1 MVFKRFETIV
11 VLLAILLA
19 VTLLAFCWT
28 ILQGNLKVTS
38 FNLLVLAA
46 LECWYLIYFVK
57 RTNRNL
63 QRFFDSFRNK
73 DSSINFGDKAMGK
86 SFQALSESMNA
97 ILREYSNLQQER
109 EAQYNFFVNAFQQ
122 IPVGILVYTQN
133 GLVKLQNKALLQLL
147 KIGPFHEMVNINQ
160 FRPDFYSFLQTM
172 KPAQSDVISVTQGQN
187 IIKISVRVTD
197 FIVRTES
204 LRLAIFQDVTSELE
218 YAEIESMQ
226 KMVRVLTH
234 EIMNSVSPITLA
246 SASLI
251 RQYEVSE
258 RDGDL
263 HNPETIKENLA
274 ALSAIHK
281 RSKGLTNFVENYRQ
295 ITRLPQPVF
304 ETIEVKQLFQNLE
317 MLMKDELQLKKIQ
330 WTQEIVPENISLLAD
345 EKLLEQ
351 VMINLIK
358 NSIEAF
364 ERCGKA
370 YIRLAAVKF
379 GEQVI
384 IQVED
389 NGKGIPTEIA
399 DQIFTPMFTTKPQ
412 GTGIGL
418 SLSRQIIHMHR
429 GTIQVNSE
437 PGVKTVITL
446 RF

>member
-73 DSSINFGDKAMGK
+73 DSSINFGDRAMGK

-97 ILREYSNLQQER
+97 ILQEYSNVQQER

-160 FRPDFYSFLQTM
+160 FRPDFFSFLQTM

-187 IIKISVRVTD
+187 ITKISVRVTD
-197 FIVRTES
+197 FVVRTES

-258 RDGDL
+258 KDGDL
-263 HNPETIKENLA
+263 QNPETIKENLA

-295 ITRLPQPVF
+295 ITRLPQPAF

-317 MLMKDELQLKKIQ
+317 MLLKDELQLKKIQ
-330 WTQEIVPENISLLAD
+330 WTQEIVPDNISLLAD

-358 NSIEAF
+358 NSIEAL
-364 ERCGKA
+364 EGCGKA

-389 NGKGIPTEIA
+389 NGKGIPAEIA

>member
-1 MVFKRFETIV
+1 
-11 VLLAILLA
+11 
-19 VTLLAFCWT
+19 
-28 ILQGNLKVTS
+28 
-38 FNLLVLAA
+38 
-46 LECWYLIYFVK
+46 
-57 RTNRNL
+57 
-63 QRFFDSFRNK
+63 
-73 DSSINFGDKAMGK
+73 
-86 SFQALSESMNA
+86 
-97 ILREYSNLQQER
+97 
-109 EAQYNFFVNAFQQ
+109 
-122 IPVGILVYTQN
+122 
-133 GLVKLQNKALLQLL
+133 
-147 KIGPFHEMVNINQ
+147 
-160 FRPDFYSFLQTM
+160 
-172 KPAQSDVISVTQGQN
+172 
-187 IIKISVRVTD
+187 
-197 FIVRTES
+197 
-204 LRLAIFQDVTSELE
+204 
-218 YAEIESMQ
+218 MQ

-251 RQYEVSE
+251 RQYEALE
-258 RDGDL
+258 KDGDL
-263 HNPETIKENLA
+263 QNPETNKENLA
-274 ALSAIHK
+274 ALNAIHK

-295 ITRLPQPVF
+295 MTRLPQPVF
-304 ETIEVKQLFQNLE
+304 ETIEVKQLFQRLE
-317 MLMKDELQLKKIQ
+317 ILMRDQLLPKNIQ

-358 NSIEAF
+358 NAIEAL
-364 ERCGKA
+364 EGCGNA

-389 NGKGIPTEIA
+389 NGKGIPKEIA

>member
-11 VLLAILLA
+11 VLLSVMLT
-19 VTLLAFCWT
+19 VTLLAFSQT
-28 ILQGNLKVTS
+28 ILLGNLKVTS

-73 DSSINFGDKAMGK
+73 DSSINFGDKSMGK
-86 SFQALSESMNA
+86 SFHELSESMNA
-97 ILREYSNLQQER
+97 ILREYSNVQQER
-109 EAQYNFFVNAFQQ
+109 EAQYNFFVHAFQQ
-122 IPVGILVYTQN
+122 IPVGILVYTQA
-133 GLVKLQNKALLQLL
+133 GSVKLQNKALLQLL
-147 KIGPFHEMVNINQ
+147 KIGPFQEMVNINQ
-160 FRPDFYSFLQTM
+160 FRPDFYSFLQSM
-172 KPAQSDVISVTQGQN
+172 KPAQSDIIPVTQGQN
-187 IIKISVRVTD
+187 ITKISVRVTD

-218 YAEIESMQ
+218 YAEVESMQ

-251 RQYEVSE
+251 RQYEASE
-258 RDGDL
+258 LQTPD
-263 HNPETIKENLA
+263 TIKENLA

-304 ETIEVKQLFQNLE
+304 ESIEIKQLFQNLE
-317 MLMKDELQLKKIQ
+317 LLLKDQLLQKNIQ

-358 NSIEAF
+358 NSMEAL
-364 ERCGKA
+364 EGCGNA

-389 NGKGIPTEIA
+389 NGKGIPAEIA

-429 GTIQVNSE
+429 GSIQVNSD